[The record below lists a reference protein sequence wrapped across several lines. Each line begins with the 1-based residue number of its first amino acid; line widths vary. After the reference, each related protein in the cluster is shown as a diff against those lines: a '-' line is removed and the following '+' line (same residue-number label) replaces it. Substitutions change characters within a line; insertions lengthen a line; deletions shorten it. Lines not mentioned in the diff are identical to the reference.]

1 MPFAT
6 LKMSLPLEVSV
17 FEVEV
22 LLIALEVEL
31 VEVILGLEAGVF
43 LIRESEKE
51 AFSLLMVLEEAGV
64 FLLLVVVEVL
74 LLPATWRGGR
84 GFSHGSRNW

>member
-74 LLPATWRGGR
+74 LLPAT
-84 GFSHGSRNW
+84 